1 MKIKRNMVAGIVLT
15 LVLALVAKLL
25 SPFLPTLGAEALAM
39 LAGIVLGNT
48 VFANQRWGA
57 GVKWAEKYPIEIGI
71 ALLGLNVTL
80 QNMESLGWS
89 GVIFILLQ
97 MFLTI
102 LFVMW
107 VGGRVFKVSPQ
118 SAMMMGA
125 GNAVCGSSAIASV
138 APAVGATDDQ
148 RRTSVA
154 TVSLAGVVLLFVLP
168 VIGPAI
174 LPNNMM
180 VSALIGGTVQSVG
193 QVAGT
198 ASLVGGSVVTYA
210 PIFKMLRV
218 IMLSVVVIFMA
229 NHASKLSTQA
239 AATTSAKASKKAKI
253 SIPWFVTVFIIF
265 MLINSFVTLPHVLT
279 NSAEQVTS
287 FFGVVNLA
295 GIGLNLKWSTIKSSG
310 AKFLGYG
317 LVTII
322 FQVAIAIALI
332 YVLMG

>member
-1 MKIKRNMVAGIVLT
+1 MRIKKNMVAGIVLT
-15 LVLALVAKLL
+15 LALALVAKLL

-48 VFANQRWGA
+48 VFANQRWDA

-97 MFLTI
+97 MALTI

-107 VGGRVFKVSPQ
+107 IGGRVFKVSPQ

-154 TVSLAGVVLLFVLP
+154 TVSLAGVILLFVLP

-193 QVAGT
+193 QVSGT

-229 NHASKLSTQA
+229 NHASKLSNL
-239 AATTSAKASKKAKI
+239 AATTSAKSANKTKI
-253 SIPWFVTVFIIF
+253 NIPWFVTVFIIF

>member
-1 MKIKRNMVAGIVLT
+1 MRIKKNMVAGIVLT
-15 LVLALVAKLL
+15 LALALVAKLL

-48 VFANQRWGA
+48 VFANQRWGS

-97 MFLTI
+97 MALTI

-107 VGGRVFKVSPQ
+107 IGGRVFKVSPQ

-154 TVSLAGVVLLFVLP
+154 TVSLAGVILLFVLP

-198 ASLVGGSVVTYA
+198 ASLVGDSVVTYA

-229 NHASKLSTQA
+229 NHASKLSNI
-239 AATTSAKASKKAKI
+239 AATTSAKSPKKTKI
-253 SIPWFVTVFIIF
+253 NIPWFVTVFIIF

>member
-1 MKIKRNMVAGIVLT
+1 MRIKKNMVAGIVLT
-15 LVLALVAKLL
+15 LALALVAKLL

-97 MFLTI
+97 MALTI

-107 VGGRVFKVSPQ
+107 IGGRVFKVSPQ

-154 TVSLAGVVLLFVLP
+154 TVSLAGVILLFVLP

-210 PIFKMLRV
+210 QIFKMLRV

-229 NHASKLSTQA
+229 NHASKLSNL
-239 AATTSAKASKKAKI
+239 AATTSANKTKI
-253 SIPWFVTVFIIF
+253 NIPWFVTVFIIF

>member
-1 MKIKRNMVAGIVLT
+1 MVIRKNMVAGIILT
-15 LVLALVAKLL
+15 FLLAFVAKLL

-39 LAGIVLGNT
+39 LVGIVLGNT
-48 VFANQRWGA
+48 IFINQRWAA

-71 ALLGLNVTL
+71 ACLGLNVTL
-80 QNMESLGWS
+80 TNMASLGWQ
-89 GVIFILLQ
+89 GVLFILIQ
-97 MFLTI
+97 MSLTI
-102 LFVMW
+102 FFVMW
-107 VGGRVFKVSPQ
+107 LGGRIFKVSPA

-138 APAVGATDDQ
+138 APVVDATDDQ

-168 VIGPAI
+168 ILGPAV
-174 LPNNMM
+174 LPDNMM

-193 QVAGT
+193 QVSGT

-229 NHASKLSTQA
+229 RHA
-239 AATTSAKASKKAKI
+239 AKI
-253 SIPWFVTVFIIF
+253 STDTGTAVKSKMGIPWFVTTFIIL
-265 MLINSFVTLPHVLT
+265 MLINSFISLPHLVT
-279 NSAEQVTS
+279 HTAQNITS

-295 GIGLNLKWSTIKSSG
+295 GIGLNLKWTTIKSSG

-322 FQVAIAIALI
+322 FQVVIALALI
-332 YVLMG
+332 YMLMGA

>member
-1 MKIKRNMVAGIVLT
+1 MRIKKNMVAGIVLT
-15 LVLALVAKLL
+15 LALALVAKLL

-97 MFLTI
+97 MALTI

-107 VGGRVFKVSPQ
+107 IGGRVFKVSPQ

-154 TVSLAGVVLLFVLP
+154 TVSLAGVILLFVLP

-193 QVAGT
+193 QVSGT

-229 NHASKLSTQA
+229 NHASKLSNL
-239 AATTSAKASKKAKI
+239 AATTSAKSANKTKI
-253 SIPWFVTVFIIF
+253 NIPWFVTVFIIF

>member
-1 MKIKRNMVAGIVLT
+1 MRIQKNMVAGIVLT
-15 LVLALVAKLL
+15 LALALVAKLL

-80 QNMESLGWS
+80 QNMESIGWS

-97 MFLTI
+97 MALTI

-107 VGGRVFKVSPQ
+107 IGGRVFKVSPQ

-154 TVSLAGVVLLFVLP
+154 TVSLAGVILLFVLP

-193 QVAGT
+193 QVSGT

-229 NHASKLSTQA
+229 NHASKLSNL
-239 AATTSAKASKKAKI
+239 AATTSANKTKI
-253 SIPWFVTVFIIF
+253 NIPWFVTVFIIF

>member
-1 MKIKRNMVAGIVLT
+1 MRIKKNMVAGIVLT
-15 LVLALVAKLL
+15 LALALVAKLL

-57 GVKWAEKYPIEIGI
+57 GVNWAEKYPIEIGI

-97 MFLTI
+97 MALTI

-107 VGGRVFKVSPQ
+107 IGGRVFKVSPQ

-154 TVSLAGVVLLFVLP
+154 TVSLAGVILLFVLP

-180 VSALIGGTVQSVG
+180 VSALIGGTLQSVG
-193 QVAGT
+193 QVSGA

-210 PIFKMLRV
+210 QIFKMLRV

-229 NHASKLSTQA
+229 NHASKLSNL
-239 AATTSAKASKKAKI
+239 AATTSAKSANKI
-253 SIPWFVTVFIIF
+253 KINIPWFVTVFIIF

>member
-1 MKIKRNMVAGIVLT
+1 MRIKKNMVAGIVLT
-15 LVLALVAKLL
+15 LALALVAKLL

-97 MFLTI
+97 MALTI

-107 VGGRVFKVSPQ
+107 IGGRVFKVSPQ

-154 TVSLAGVVLLFVLP
+154 TVSLAGVILLFVLP

-193 QVAGT
+193 QVSGT

-229 NHASKLSTQA
+229 NHASKLSNL
-239 AATTSAKASKKAKI
+239 AATTSAKSANKTKI
-253 SIPWFVTVFIIF
+253 NIPWFVTVFIIF

-310 AKFLGYG
+310 AKLLGYG
-317 LVTII
+317 LVTIV

>member
-1 MKIKRNMVAGIVLT
+1 MRIKKNMVAGIVLT
-15 LVLALVAKLL
+15 LALALVAKLL

-80 QNMESLGWS
+80 QNMESIGWS

-97 MFLTI
+97 MALTI

-107 VGGRVFKVSPQ
+107 IGGRVFKVSPQ
-118 SAMMMGA
+118 SAKMMGA

-154 TVSLAGVVLLFVLP
+154 TVSLAGVILLFVLP

-193 QVAGT
+193 QVSGT

-229 NHASKLSTQA
+229 NHASKLSNL
-239 AATTSAKASKKAKI
+239 AATTSAKSANKTKI
-253 SIPWFVTVFIIF
+253 NIPWFVTVFIIF

>member
-1 MKIKRNMVAGIVLT
+1 MRIKKNMVAGIVLT
-15 LVLALVAKLL
+15 LALALVAKLL

-80 QNMESLGWS
+80 QNMESIGWS

-97 MFLTI
+97 MALTI

-107 VGGRVFKVSPQ
+107 IGGRVFKVSPQ

-154 TVSLAGVVLLFVLP
+154 TVSLAGVILLFVLP

-193 QVAGT
+193 QVSGT

-229 NHASKLSTQA
+229 NHASKLSNL
-239 AATTSAKASKKAKI
+239 AATTSAKSANKTKI
-253 SIPWFVTVFIIF
+253 NIPWFVTVFIIF
-265 MLINSFVTLPHVLT
+265 MLINSFVTLPL
-279 NSAEQVTS
+279 
-287 FFGVVNLA
+287 
-295 GIGLNLKWSTIKSSG
+295 
-310 AKFLGYG
+310 
-317 LVTII
+317 
-322 FQVAIAIALI
+322 
-332 YVLMG
+332 

>member
-1 MKIKRNMVAGIVLT
+1 MRIKKNMVAGIVLT
-15 LVLALVAKLL
+15 LALALVAKLL

-97 MFLTI
+97 MALTI

-107 VGGRVFKVSPQ
+107 IGGRVFKVSPQ

-154 TVSLAGVVLLFVLP
+154 TVSLAGVILLFVLP

-193 QVAGT
+193 QVSGT

-229 NHASKLSTQA
+229 NHASKLSNL
-239 AATTSAKASKKAKI
+239 AATTSAKSANKTKI
-253 SIPWFVTVFIIF
+253 NIPWFVTVFIIF
-265 MLINSFVTLPHVLT
+265 MLINSFITLPHVLT

>member
-1 MKIKRNMVAGIVLT
+1 MVIRKNMVAGIILT
-15 LVLALVAKLL
+15 FLLAFVAKLL

-48 VFANQRWGA
+48 IFINQRWAA

-71 ALLGLNVTL
+71 ACLGLNVTL
-80 QNMESLGWS
+80 TNMASLGWQ
-89 GVIFILLQ
+89 GVLFILIQ
-97 MFLTI
+97 MSLTI
-102 LFVMW
+102 FFVMW
-107 VGGRVFKVSPQ
+107 LGGRIFKVAPA

-138 APAVGATDDQ
+138 APVVGATDDQ

-168 VIGPAI
+168 ILGPAV
-174 LPNNMM
+174 LPDNMM

-193 QVAGT
+193 QVSGT

-229 NHASKLSTQA
+229 RHA
-239 AATTSAKASKKAKI
+239 AKI
-253 SIPWFVTVFIIF
+253 STDTGTAVKSKMGIPWFVTTFIIL
-265 MLINSFVTLPHVLT
+265 MLINSFISLPHLVT
-279 NSAEQVTS
+279 HTAQNVTS

-295 GIGLNLKWSTIKSSG
+295 GIGLNLKWTTIKSSG

-317 LVTII
+317 LVTIV
-322 FQVAIAIALI
+322 FQVVIALALI
-332 YVLMG
+332 YMLIGV

>member
-1 MKIKRNMVAGIVLT
+1 MVIKKNMIAGIILT
-15 LVLALVAKLL
+15 FLLALVAKLL

-48 VFANQRWGA
+48 VFINQRWGA

-71 ALLGLNVTL
+71 ACLGLNVTL
-80 QNMESLGWS
+80 KNMASLGWQ
-89 GVIFILLQ
+89 GVLFILLQ
-97 MFLTI
+97 MALTI
-102 LFVMW
+102 FFVMW
-107 VGGRVFKVSPQ
+107 LGGRVFKVAPA
-118 SAMMMGA
+118 SAMLMGA

-168 VIGPAI
+168 ILGPAV

-193 QVAGT
+193 QVSGT

-229 NHASKLSTQA
+229 RHAAKLSAGTDTA
-239 AATTSAKASKKAKI
+239 IKTKMG
-253 SIPWFVTVFIIF
+253 IPWFVTAFIIF
-265 MLINSFVTLPHVLT
+265 MLINSF
-279 NSAEQVTS
+279 
-287 FFGVVNLA
+287 
-295 GIGLNLKWSTIKSSG
+295 
-310 AKFLGYG
+310 Y
-317 LVTII
+317 
-322 FQVAIAIALI
+322 
-332 YVLMG
+332 

>member
-1 MKIKRNMVAGIVLT
+1 MRIKKNMVAGIVLT
-15 LVLALVAKLL
+15 LALALVAKLL

-97 MFLTI
+97 MALTI

-107 VGGRVFKVSPQ
+107 IGGRVFKVSPQ

-154 TVSLAGVVLLFVLP
+154 TVSLAGVILLFVLP

-229 NHASKLSTQA
+229 NHASKLSNL
-239 AATTSAKASKKAKI
+239 AATTSAKSSKKTKI
-253 SIPWFVTVFIIF
+253 NIPWFVTVFIIF

>member
-1 MKIKRNMVAGIVLT
+1 MGINNNMVAGIVLT
-15 LVLALVAKLL
+15 LALALVAKLL

-97 MFLTI
+97 MALTI

-107 VGGRVFKVSPQ
+107 IGGRVFKVSPQ

-154 TVSLAGVVLLFVLP
+154 TVSLAGVILLFVLP

-229 NHASKLSTQA
+229 NNASKLSNL
-239 AATTSAKASKKAKI
+239 AATTSAKSANKTKI
-253 SIPWFVTVFIIF
+253 NIPWFVTVFIIF

-287 FFGVVNLA
+287 FVGVVNLA

>member
-1 MKIKRNMVAGIVLT
+1 MRIKKNMVAGIVLT
-15 LVLALVAKLL
+15 LALALVAKLL
-25 SPFLPTLGAEALAM
+25 SPFLPTLGAESLAM

-80 QNMESLGWS
+80 QNMESIGWS

-97 MFLTI
+97 MALTI

-107 VGGRVFKVSPQ
+107 IGGRVFKVSPQ

-154 TVSLAGVVLLFVLP
+154 TVSLAGVILLFVLP

-193 QVAGT
+193 QVSGT

-229 NHASKLSTQA
+229 NHASKLSNL
-239 AATTSAKASKKAKI
+239 AATTSAKSANKTKI
-253 SIPWFVTVFIIF
+253 NIPWFVTVFIIF

>member
-1 MKIKRNMVAGIVLT
+1 MRIKKNMVAGIVLT
-15 LVLALVAKLL
+15 LALALVAKLL

-80 QNMESLGWS
+80 QNMESIGWS

-97 MFLTI
+97 MALTI

-107 VGGRVFKVSPQ
+107 IGGRVFKVSPQ

-154 TVSLAGVVLLFVLP
+154 TVSLAGVILLFVLP

-180 VSALIGGTVQSVG
+180 VSALIG
-193 QVAGT
+193 
-198 ASLVGGSVVTYA
+198 
-210 PIFKMLRV
+210 
-218 IMLSVVVIFMA
+218 
-229 NHASKLSTQA
+229 
-239 AATTSAKASKKAKI
+239 
-253 SIPWFVTVFIIF
+253 
-265 MLINSFVTLPHVLT
+265 
-279 NSAEQVTS
+279 
-287 FFGVVNLA
+287 
-295 GIGLNLKWSTIKSSG
+295 
-310 AKFLGYG
+310 
-317 LVTII
+317 
-322 FQVAIAIALI
+322 
-332 YVLMG
+332 

>member
-1 MKIKRNMVAGIVLT
+1 MRIKKNMVAGIVLT
-15 LVLALVAKLL
+15 LALALVAKLL

-97 MFLTI
+97 MALTI

-107 VGGRVFKVSPQ
+107 IGGRVFKVSPQ

-154 TVSLAGVVLLFVLP
+154 TVSLAGVILLFVLP

-193 QVAGT
+193 QVVGT

-229 NHASKLSTQA
+229 NHASKLSNL
-239 AATTSAKASKKAKI
+239 AATTSAKSANKTKI
-253 SIPWFVTVFIIF
+253 NIPWFVTVFIIF

>member
-1 MKIKRNMVAGIVLT
+1 MRIKKNMVAGIVLT
-15 LVLALVAKLL
+15 LALALVAKLL

-97 MFLTI
+97 MALTI

-107 VGGRVFKVSPQ
+107 IGGRVFKVSPQ

-154 TVSLAGVVLLFVLP
+154 TVSLAGVILLFVLP

-210 PIFKMLRV
+210 QIFKMLRV
-218 IMLSVVVIFMA
+218 TMLSVVVIFMA
-229 NHASKLSTQA
+229 NHASKLSNL
-239 AATTSAKASKKAKI
+239 AATTSAKSANKTKI
-253 SIPWFVTVFIIF
+253 NIPWFVTVFIIF

>member
-1 MKIKRNMVAGIVLT
+1 
-15 LVLALVAKLL
+15 
-25 SPFLPTLGAEALAM
+25 
-39 LAGIVLGNT
+39 
-48 VFANQRWGA
+48 
-57 GVKWAEKYPIEIGI
+57 
-71 ALLGLNVTL
+71 
-80 QNMESLGWS
+80 
-89 GVIFILLQ
+89 
-97 MFLTI
+97 
-102 LFVMW
+102 
-107 VGGRVFKVSPQ
+107 
-118 SAMMMGA
+118 
-125 GNAVCGSSAIASV
+125 
-138 APAVGATDDQ
+138 
-148 RRTSVA
+148 
-154 TVSLAGVVLLFVLP
+154 
-168 VIGPAI
+168 
-174 LPNNMM
+174 MM

-193 QVAGT
+193 QGAGT

>member
-1 MKIKRNMVAGIVLT
+1 MRIKKNMVAGIVLT
-15 LVLALVAKLL
+15 LALSLVAKLL

-97 MFLTI
+97 MALTI

-107 VGGRVFKVSPQ
+107 IGGRVFKVSPQ

-154 TVSLAGVVLLFVLP
+154 TVSLAGVILLFVLP

-198 ASLVGGSVVTYA
+198 ASLVGDSVVTYA

-229 NHASKLSTQA
+229 NHASKLSNI
-239 AATTSAKASKKAKI
+239 AATTSAKSPKKTKI
-253 SIPWFVTVFIIF
+253 NIPWFVTVFIIF

>member
-1 MKIKRNMVAGIVLT
+1 MVAGIVLT
-15 LVLALVAKLL
+15 LALALVAKLL

-80 QNMESLGWS
+80 QNMESIGWS

-97 MFLTI
+97 MALTI

-107 VGGRVFKVSPQ
+107 IGGRVFKVSPQ

-154 TVSLAGVVLLFVLP
+154 TVSLAGVILLFVLP

-193 QVAGT
+193 QVSGT

-229 NHASKLSTQA
+229 NHASKLSNL
-239 AATTSAKASKKAKI
+239 AATTSAKSANKTKI
-253 SIPWFVTVFIIF
+253 NIPWFVTVFIIF

>member
-1 MKIKRNMVAGIVLT
+1 MRIKKNMVAGIVLT
-15 LVLALVAKLL
+15 LALALVAKLL

-97 MFLTI
+97 MALTI

-107 VGGRVFKVSPQ
+107 IGGRVFKVSPQ

-154 TVSLAGVVLLFVLP
+154 TVSLAGVILLLVLP

-229 NHASKLSTQA
+229 NHASKLSNL
-239 AATTSAKASKKAKI
+239 AATTSAKSSKKTKI
-253 SIPWFVTVFIIF
+253 NIPWFVTVFIIF